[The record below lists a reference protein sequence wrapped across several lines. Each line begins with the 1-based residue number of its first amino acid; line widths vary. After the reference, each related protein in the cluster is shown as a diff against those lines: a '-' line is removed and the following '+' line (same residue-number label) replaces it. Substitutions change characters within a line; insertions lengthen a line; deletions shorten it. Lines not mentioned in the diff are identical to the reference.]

1 MQIPKRDS
9 RPADPSEPSFLD
21 RPGEIRNLI
30 YDQVFK
36 RGEPILLHNID
47 AYHAVEPKRMIHD
60 TDEDFNDAIA
70 RFDTDFESSIGADD
84 EFAHG
89 LHFGLPLLL
98 ACRQIYHEAASVF
111 YGDNTFIFSR
121 VLNRHDDS
129 YNPYYRG
136 FDGDAYNQF
145 AYASTWLSNIGSQ
158 FGMLKK
164 VHIDVDAMCDWNCQ
178 HAITEFDAL
187 PLLRLL
193 WKNGSK
199 KSPIT
204 FACTGRRLHIECV
217 TGSPR
222 PTEEKKRQYSE
233 GLVNE
238 LNSMISSLIGKGHFS
253 LYKFA
258 NFDRLI
264 HSVTIVLSECY
275 MKVTF
280 DSDHSHWIELAVAE
294 DGVVNVRARSSKPR
308 HLLGLPRSVLS
319 KIINMAVLPPQ
330 GPTLDMDSRTVYG
343 LQLSAL
349 QLNKLS
355 RFNFGH
361 MLTHS
366 TNVTIARKST
376 ERMTSFEHFDFLQ
389 VWRNTSPCSYF
400 APRSWS
406 NSTMPVNIALAFETA
421 AATTLSK
428 LCINIKG
435 LVKAM
440 RGVRKEHITISIS
453 LKPPGGDPRI
463 QFQSGR
469 ISLPRL
475 ERRVFLLL
483 SDAMAGRLVADDK
496 IPDIWMDGHGELI
509 SACHPDSG
517 TAISS
522 GTLNRHSKLKPAEIE
537 WRGYQFARDLPDK
550 WGTPGTCFHTWSQ
563 LRSEY
568 WPDWQAWAHRRRL

>member
-36 RGEPILLHNID
+36 RDKPILLHNSD
-47 AYHAVEPKRMIHD
+47 AYHAVEPKRSNYD
-60 TDEDFNDAIA
+60 TDEVFNDAIA
-70 RFDTDFESSIGADD
+70 RFDTDFESRIGADD
-84 EFAHG
+84 EFAHD

-98 ACRQIYHEAASVF
+98 VCRQIYHEAASVL

-121 VLNRHDDS
+121 ALNRHDNS
-129 YNPYYRG
+129 YNMFYAD
-136 FDGDAYNQF
+136 FDGEAYHQF

-164 VHIDVDAMCDWNCQ
+164 VHIDVDAMCHCRCGY
-178 HAITEFDAL
+178 AITEFDAL

-204 FACTGRRLHIECV
+204 FACTGRRLHVEC
-217 TGSPR
+217 TTRNLR

-233 GLVNE
+233 GLVSE
-238 LNSMISSLIGKGHFS
+238 LNPMISSLIGNGHFS

-264 HSVTIVLSECY
+264 HSAAIFLEEFY
-275 MKVTF
+275 MRVTF
-280 DSDHSHWIELAVAE
+280 DSYDSHWIELAVAK
-294 DGVVNVRARSSKPR
+294 DGVVNVRARGSKPR
-308 HLLGLPRSVLS
+308 HLLSLPRSVLS
-319 KIINMAVLPPQ
+319 KIINMAALSPQ
-330 GPTLDMDSRTVYG
+330 GLTIDMNTRTVHG

-349 QLNKLS
+349 QLNKTS
-355 RFNFGH
+355 RSEFRP

-389 VWRNTSPCSYF
+389 VWRNTSPCDYF

-440 RGVRKEHITISIS
+440 RGVRKEHISISIS
-453 LKPPGGDPRI
+453 LKPPGGDPHI

-469 ISLPRL
+469 ISLPNL

-483 SDAMAGRLVADDK
+483 SDAIAGRLNADYM
-496 IPDIWMDGHGELI
+496 IPDIWMDGCGELI

-517 TAISS
+517 TAVSS
-522 GTLNRHSKLKPAEIE
+522 VILNRHSKLKPAEIK
-537 WRGYQFARDLPDK
+537 WRGYKFARDLPVDRPR
-550 WGTPGTCFHTWSQ
+550 PGTCLDMW
-563 LRSEY
+563 LRLREEY
-568 WPDWQAWAHRRRL
+568 WHDWQAWAHRRGL